1 MLPQRALTLIRE
13 YSKPLTRSDWKT
25 RKSLSY
31 IYFNRI
37 LNNSKKNSVL
47 SKIVINKGPVYTID
61 NLPFI
66 IKQGQTYLYRRITY
80 IIRDILPTCIIIHDS
95 RGNNHKGLLLIYYKN
110 KLSNGAL
117 RRMESVCI
125 HIDNNINIYLDQSNY
140 LIHA

>member
-66 IKQGQTYLYRRITY
+66 IKVRIYLYW
-80 IIRDILPTCIIIHDS
+80 
-95 RGNNHKGLLLIYYKN
+95 K
-110 KLSNGAL
+110 
-117 RRMESVCI
+117 
-125 HIDNNINIYLDQSNY
+125 
-140 LIHA
+140 

>member
-13 YSKPLTRSDWKT
+13 YSKPLTRPDWK
-25 RKSLSY
+25 KLKPLSY
-31 IYFNRI
+31 IYYNRI
-37 LNNSKKNSVL
+37 LNNSKQNAVL
-47 SKIVINKGPVYTID
+47 RNLVINKGPVYTID

-80 IIRDILPTCIIIHDS
+80 IISKILPEFIIIYDS
-95 RGNNHKGLLLIYYKN
+95 RGNKHKGILLIYYKN

-125 HIDNNINIYLDQSNY
+125 HIDNNINIYLDQSNC
-140 LIHA
+140 LINK

>member
-13 YSKPLTRSDWKT
+13 YSKPLTRPDWKT

-31 IYFNRI
+31 VYFNRI

-47 SKIVINKGPVYTID
+47 RKFVINKGPVYTID

-66 IKQGQTYLYRRITY
+66 IKQGQTYLYRMVTY
-80 IIRDILPTCIIIHDS
+80 IISKILPKFIIIYDS
-95 RGNNHKGLLLIYYKN
+95 HGNKHKGILLIYYKN

-125 HIDNNINIYLDQSNY
+125 HIDNNINIHLDKSNC
-140 LIHA
+140 LINK